1 MMIRVLLLF
10 ILFLGCIVKAAS
22 QTGYLF
28 IKKGAKKK
36 KEYLEGDRIFLR
48 LSDGMVR
55 TGVITR
61 LMNDTIYLSG
71 RPVPV
76 AVESFHALKER
87 QRSESA
93 AGAEALR
100 GRVNLLNWD
109 GNGAPPGLFPPRST
123 IGERERD
130 GESDRGGAS

>member
-1 MMIRVLLLF
+1 MIRALLLI
-10 ILFLGCIVKAAS
+10 ILFLGCILKAES

-36 KEYLEGDRIFLR
+36 KEYLEGDRIYLR

-71 RPVPV
+71 RPVTVKEVSEVLLPKKDK
-76 AVESFHALKER
+76 SFYVDSKTLLLITGGVVLVTAGLTLT
-87 QRSESA
+87 RSWS
-93 AGAEALR
+93 R
-100 GRVNLLNWD
+100 
-109 GNGAPPGLFPPRST
+109 
-123 IGERERD
+123 
-130 GESDRGGAS
+130 